1 MLLDMWVIFAA
12 AQLLLLALGCAAFT
26 TWRLRAVR
34 RGNAELEASCEAA
47 RAALEEGRKL
57 LETRVAARDWQQ
69 ELTMRLEALDGET
82 ASPEPLSP
90 VSAIRRLVLRS
101 ELSGEPFD
109 VAPLLAHSG
118 GTDPEAAAALDAL
131 KATNA
136 TLEAEL
142 AALRAG
148 RAVAGSTPAGGGAP
162 VNIERE
168 RELKSLVQQFTRDS
182 REMLAC
188 IQSLESENKELRAG
202 TGATVKSAA

>member
-1 MLLDMWVIFAA
+1 MLLEMWVIFAA
-12 AQLLLLALGCAAFT
+12 AQLLLLALGFAAFM
-26 TWRLRAVR
+26 TWRLRTVR
-34 RGNAELEASCEAA
+34 RGNVELEASCEAA
-47 RAALEEGRKL
+47 GAALEEGRKL
-57 LETRVAARDWQQ
+57 LETRATRDWQQ
-69 ELTMRLEALDGET
+69 ELNMRLEVLDGE
-82 ASPEPLSP
+82 AGSAEPLDP
-90 VSAIRRLVLRS
+90 INAIRRLVLRS

-109 VAPLLAHSG
+109 IAPLLAPSG
-118 GTDPEAAAALDAL
+118 GNDPESAAAIDAL

-142 AALRAG
+142 TALRAG
-148 RAVAGSTPAGGGAP
+148 RAIAGSASAGAGAP

-202 TGATVKSAA
+202 TGSTVKSAA